1 MAGKTLAV
9 NVTVGGETFPAG
21 STPPVEIA
29 MQIDNPKAWNVEA
42 PAEPVPAKK
51 TAAKRGSSSD

>member
-21 STPPVEIA
+21 STPPAEIA
-29 MQIDNPKAWNVEA
+29 KQIDNPKAWSAEVEA
-42 PAEPVPAKK
+42 DPKPAR
-51 TAAKRGSSSD
+51 RGKQG